1 MAHEFETGFFVRKPA
16 WHELGIVLQ
25 DDPNTDSAFQASGL
39 DWTVRKELL
48 KYQYNGELIDSK
60 AFGVIRETD
69 GQFLGVCKDRY
80 QIFQNKEAFE
90 WCRPLVESG
99 LYKWEAAGSLKQGQT
114 CWALLNSGGRE
125 IIKGDTL
132 KSYLLFTW
140 SHDGSKSVCIQPTSI
155 RVVCNNTLTA
165 ALRENTKRDKVRH
178 TLSMQPK
185 LEDVRRYYEEAQEA
199 FEIQDQEFKLMLN
212 TELTQDLKQ
221 EYVNG
226 VMNIMYND
234 TDPSSKRS
242 RSIRSNT
249 ETGLLRLIDGEAS
262 SHKELGIQNTL
273 YGAFQAT
280 SEFMEHYA
288 SQKGDKDGYSV
299 LFGNRGLQIDGAR
312 NLALRLADG
321 KTPFFLKNT
330 SRNLSLATA

>member
-25 DDPNTDSAFQASGL
+25 DDPDTTGAFQASGL

-48 KYQYNGELIDSK
+48 RYNFNGEMVDSK

-99 LYKWEAAGSLKQGQT
+99 LYKWESAGSLKQGQT
-114 CWALLNSGGRE
+114 CWALLNSGERE

-140 SHDGSKSVCIQPTSI
+140 SHDGSKAVCIQPTSI
-155 RVVCNNTLTA
+155 RVVCNNTLTL
-165 ALRENTKRDKVRH
+165 ALREDTKRDKIRH
-178 TLSMQPK
+178 TLTMQPK
-185 LEDVRRYYEEAQEA
+185 LEDVRRYYEQAEEA
-199 FEIQDQEFKLMLN
+199 FETQDQEFKMMLN
-212 TELTQDLKQ
+212 TELTADLKQ
-221 EYVNG
+221 EFVNG

-234 TDPSSKRS
+234 DPNTKRAET
-242 RSIRSNT
+242 IRSNT

-262 SHKELGIQNTL
+262 SHNELGIQNTL

-280 SEFMEHYA
+280 SEYLEHYA
-288 SQKGDKDGYSV
+288 TQRGDAEGYSV
-299 LFGNRGLQIDGAR
+299 LFGTRGQQIDRAR

-321 KTPFFLKNT
+321 RTPFFLPQT
-330 SRNLSLATA
+330 SSNLRAVATA